1 MTEHITNIQ
10 DELSQKIYPPEL
22 SREKL
27 ADDIVCFIFSFLY
40 SDPLSSN
47 KYMIQWKKL
56 LQTQKDF

>member
-10 DELSQKIYPPEL
+10 DVYPPEL
-22 SREKL
+22 SCEKL